1 MYLRIMFKKSEIKTN
16 LVLNIK
22 SEIENTKK
30 GINLK
35 DIMVQLQRLT
45 IINKLSLSKVQL
57 FGLV

>member
-30 GINLK
+30 GINL
-35 DIMVQLQRLT
+35 
-45 IINKLSLSKVQL
+45 
-57 FGLV
+57 